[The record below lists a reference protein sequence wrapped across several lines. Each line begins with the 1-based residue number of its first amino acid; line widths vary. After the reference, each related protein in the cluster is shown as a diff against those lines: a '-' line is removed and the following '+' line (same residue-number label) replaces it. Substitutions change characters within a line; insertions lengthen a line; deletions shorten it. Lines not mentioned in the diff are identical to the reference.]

1 MDGRLKPGHNG
12 EGEMKRREFIAGVG
26 GLAAMLPLAGR
37 AQQEPVLIG
46 YLHSGSAVDQASLV
60 AASRDGLKEAG
71 FVEGQNLK
79 IEYRWAEGHYERL
92 PALAAELVAARVAL
106 ILAAGGTDPARAA
119 KTATSTIPIVFVS
132 AADPVRTGL
141 VSSLNRPEGN
151 VTGINMLGAL
161 LEAKRLELLHELVPK
176 ASAIGALINPQ
187 YPAARTQL
195 KEVQDATSRLGL
207 GLVLQNASTE
217 AELESA
223 FARFTEQKAGAVLAC
238 NDPFFGSWRVKLAS
252 LALEHKLPVMSFR
265 REFADAGGLI
275 SYGAVF
281 EEGYRQAGVYAGR
294 ILKGAK
300 TTDLPVMQPTKFEM
314 VVNLKTAK
322 ALGLAVP
329 ESFLLRADTVI
340 E

>member
-1 MDGRLKPGHNG
+1 MR
-12 EGEMKRREFIAGVG
+12 RREFIAGVG
-26 GLAAMLPLAGR
+26 GIAALRALPAS

-46 YLHSGSAVDQASLV
+46 VLHSGSAEDQASLV
-60 AASRDGLKEAG
+60 AATRDGLKEAG
-71 FVEGQNLK
+71 FTEGQNLK
-79 IEYRWAEGHYERL
+79 IEYRWAEGHYDRL
-92 PALAAELVAARVAL
+92 PQLAAELVAARVAL
-106 ILAAGGTDPARAA
+106 IIAAGGTDPARAA
-119 KTATSTIPIVFVS
+119 KAATSTIPIVFVS

-141 VSSLNRPEGN
+141 VQSLNRPEGN

-176 ASAIGALINPQ
+176 ASAMGVLINPK
-187 YPAARTQL
+187 YPAAQTQV
-195 KEVQDATSRLGL
+195 KEVQEATARLGL
-207 GLVLQNASTE
+207 SLVLRNASTE
-217 AELESA
+217 SELETA
-223 FARFTEQKAGAVLAC
+223 FAGFTDQKAGAVLAC
-238 NDPFFGSWRVKLAS
+238 NDPFFGSWRARLAS
-252 LALEHKLPVMSFR
+252 LALEHRLPAMSFR
-265 REFADAGGLI
+265 REFADVGGLI

-294 ILKGAK
+294 ILKGAR

-329 ESFLLRADTVI
+329 EAFLLRADQVI